1 MVQIK
6 EADRDV
12 LRFLWIDETDN
23 TNRNIAVKRF
33 NRVLFGVTSSS
44 FCWNQQSDTKRLSM
58 KLMIPSIWALQKSKI
73 KSEGS

>member
-33 NRVLFGVTSSS
+33 NQVLLFAHQATKYEVNDPQHLSS
-44 FCWNQQSDTKRLSM
+44 TK
-58 KLMIPSIWALQKSKI
+58 KQDQ
-73 KSEGS
+73 E